1 MLCWTS
7 SKMEDLCDSATA
19 SQLSQCIL
27 LTVFRPKF
35 SVLNVRV
42 MVGAFNQALKG
53 AYSLIVKLRLKLYW
67 TYSRTWTRDGSG
79 AVPRPRH
86 CEVSAQ
92 FAASGADMP
101 RHQPSA
107 HQPSPLF
114 VFVPLFAGDISS
126 LLATHCITL
135 AALATPVYTINTMF
149 PC

>member
-67 TYSRTWTRDGSG
+67 TYSRTWTGDGSG

-107 HQPSPLF
+107 HHQHHCLCLCHCLLGTSPL
-114 VFVPLFAGDISS
+114 SS
-126 LLATHCITL
+126 PHIASH
-135 AALATPVYTINTMF
+135 
-149 PC
+149 

>member
-1 MLCWTS
+1 MIY
-7 SKMEDLCDSATA
+7 ATV
-19 SQLSQCIL
+19 QQHPNYPNVYIL
-27 LTVFRPKF
+27 LTMFRPKF

-42 MVGAFNQALKG
+42 IVGAFNQALKG

-101 RHQPSA
+101 RHQPSGR
-107 HQPSPLF
+107 HHHHCLCLCHCLLGTSPLSSPHIASPWL
-114 VFVPLFAGDISS
+114 PLPHQYIQLTQCFHVS
-126 LLATHCITL
+126 L
-135 AALATPVYTINTMF
+135 VR
-149 PC
+149 

>member
-107 HQPSPLF
+107 RHHHHCLCLCHCLLGTSPLSSPHIASQYSDR
-114 VFVPLFAGDISS
+114 VP
-126 LLATHCITL
+126 C
-135 AALATPVYTINTMF
+135 
-149 PC
+149 PCHPSRYN